1 MLCSPLW
8 PRCEARCATKG
19 SPARGRVGCAPSQ
32 SGLFD
37 LRHGH
42 DRRSVDP
49 RRNARSAPSPAATS
63 GSGRRAYKKH
73 DKTSL
78 GGYVSFQ
85 EVRWKEPKGNWTRRK
100 CSSAL
105 FFAHMEQPVC
115 VPNHLLF
122 GTPFFAHASAA
133 TCGNVGPPDADVS
146 HVSTGHGRRFGGRGT
161 VGAKSLTDS
170 ASSIRLE
177 AVI

>member
-19 SPARGRVGCAPSQ
+19 FPARGRVGCAPSQ

-63 GSGRRAYKKH
+63 GSGRRANKKH

-105 FFAHMEQPVC
+105 F
-115 VPNHLLF
+115 LLTWSSLSAF
-122 GTPFFAHASAA
+122 QTICCLERLFLPMRRRRHAATSGRRTPMSPMSPPDTAGASAA
-133 TCGNVGPPDADVS
+133 GERS
-146 HVSTGHGRRFGGRGT
+146 GRR
-161 VGAKSLTDS
+161 D
-170 ASSIRLE
+170 
-177 AVI
+177 

>member
-49 RRNARSAPSPAATS
+49 RRNARSAPRNLHFPVHRWIYADLCLVAGKNLDSTRCIWQPAPNIQLVV
-63 GSGRRAYKKH
+63 
-73 DKTSL
+73 D
-78 GGYVSFQ
+78 
-85 EVRWKEPKGNWTRRK
+85 
-100 CSSAL
+100 CSVYDGDL
-105 FFAHMEQPVC
+105 VFC
-115 VPNHLLF
+115 TL
-122 GTPFFAHASAA
+122 
-133 TCGNVGPPDADVS
+133 
-146 HVSTGHGRRFGGRGT
+146 
-161 VGAKSLTDS
+161 
-170 ASSIRLE
+170 SIRPYTVEQEFRLARFAIE
-177 AVI
+177 KDDTRGGGIVPPGPNQAK